1 MVAARQCVG
10 EVVDQ
15 PEAGVVAGLFVFR
28 AGVAE
33 ADDQADVHKTVK
45 FA

>member
-1 MVAARQCVG
+1 MAAGQGIG

-15 PEAGVVAGLFVFR
+15 PEAGIVTGLFIFR

-33 ADDQADVHKTVK
+33 ADDQADVHKTG
-45 FA
+45 